1 MRMAL
6 ALVVAA
12 TACGR
17 VGFDRV
23 SHEDAD
29 LGSNGSD
36 GSDGANP
43 LCPAFALL
51 CDDFESGTAAKWSGV
66 SLSPLASGTV
76 STTRSHSGQFAFDA
90 NVPSNTG
97 IEFSTVYLKIIPAQ
111 TTGVI
116 AIREWIYATAPFG
129 SFDMVVGL
137 FNNPADKYFVFGC
150 DNSDNWT
157 ATERSTTT
165 GTDDHLGTLPCAPNV
180 WTCVEM
186 VYSLDARHAT
196 LYVNDAA
203 VLDVAVLDPAP
214 QFDDIELGALRA
226 DSAGFRIFVDDAV
239 IATQR
244 IGCQ

>member
-12 TACGR
+12 MACGR
-17 VGFDRV
+17 VGFEPR
-23 SHEDAD
+23 HDAGD
-29 LGSNGSD
+29 GSD
-36 GSDGANP
+36 GSDGSDAASP
-43 LCPAFALL
+43 VCPAFALL

-66 SLSPLASGTV
+66 SLSTLASGTV
-76 STTRSHSGQFAFDA
+76 STTRSRSGEFAFDA
-90 NVPSNTG
+90 NVPMNTG
-97 IEFSTVYLKIIPAQ
+97 IEFSTVYLRILPAQ

-116 AIREWIYATAPFG
+116 AIREWVYATAPFG

-137 FNNPADKYFVFGC
+137 FNNAADKYFVFGC

-165 GTDDHLGTLPCAPNV
+165 GTDDHLGSLPCAANV

-196 LYVNDAA
+196 LYVNDNA